1 MGGQPFRLLAG
12 TLVQSAK
19 LPLTTW
25 FLATYFL
32 YRTRNGISALELG
45 RKLCVNDNNA

>member
-19 LPLTTW
+19 L
-25 FLATYFL
+25 FLAMYFL
-32 YRTRNGISALELG
+32 YQTRNGISALELG